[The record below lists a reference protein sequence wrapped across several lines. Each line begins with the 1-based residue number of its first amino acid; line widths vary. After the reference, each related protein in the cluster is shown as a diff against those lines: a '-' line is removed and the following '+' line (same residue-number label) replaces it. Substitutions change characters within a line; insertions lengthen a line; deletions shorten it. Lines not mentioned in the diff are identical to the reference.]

1 MRKRASGILMHIS
14 SLPGKYGIGDFGK
27 EAYKFVDFLIRSKQ
41 KYWQILPLGMTGYG
55 DSPYQSFSAFAGNP
69 YFIDLDEFVE
79 GGALS
84 KDEIEAY
91 DLGNDPY
98 RVNYGKLFNNKMP
111 LLRKAYTNLK
121 DVIRD
126 ELEKYYEENRS
137 WLRDFSLFMALKTYQ
152 QGIAWN
158 KWPNE
163 YKFNTSSKVVEFENQ
178 YRDEIFFWV
187 FTQIYFSR
195 QWRRLKEY
203 ANRNGIKIIGDLP
216 IYIAEDSSDAWA
228 NPSLFN
234 LDENLNPKTVSGC
247 PPDAFSET
255 GQLWGNPIY
264 NWKAMEETGFDWWIK
279 RIKHSFQ
286 LFDTL
291 RIDHF
296 RGFDAYWEVNF
307 GDATAAN
314 GKWTEGPGMK
324 LFNKV
329 KEVLGDLD
337 IIAEDLGF
345 YTDSLG
351 ELLEAT
357 GFPNMKVLQ
366 FAFDTKGD
374 SHFMPHNYG
383 NNSVVYIGTHD
394 NHPAMAWFAT
404 APKEEYDYAVEYLK
418 LDEEE
423 GLHWGL
429 LRGAW
434 ASPAYLAI
442 GQLQDFL
449 GLGEESRM
457 NEPSTLGKNWTWRVD
472 KFLLTDELAERIAK
486 LTHIYRR

>member
-1 MRKRASGILMHIS
+1 MRKRSSGILMHIS
-14 SLPGKYGIGDFGK
+14 SLPGEYGIGDFGK
-27 EAYKFVDFLIRSKQ
+27 EAYNFVDFLALSKQ
-41 KYWQILPLGMTGYG
+41 KYWQILPLGMTGFG

-69 YFIDLDEFVE
+69 YFIDLNEFIQNGSLVREDVE
-79 GGALS
+79 KL
-84 KDEIEAY
+84 
-91 DLGNDPY
+91 DLGWDSSK
-98 RVNYGKLFNNKMP
+98 VDYGKLFHNKMP
-111 LLRKAYTNLK
+111 LLNKAYINLK
-121 DVIRD
+121 DGLKN
-126 ELEKYYEENRS
+126 ELLNFYEENRS
-137 WLRDFSLFMALKTYQ
+137 WLRDYSLFMAIKNHNN
-152 QGIAWN
+152 GIAWN
-158 KWPNE
+158 KWPDE
-163 YKFNTSSKVVEFENQ
+163 YKFINSEKVKEFENA
-178 YRDEIFFWV
+178 YVEEIFFWV
-187 FTQIYFSR
+187 FTQYYFSK
-195 QWRRLKEY
+195 QWEKLKEY
-203 ANRNGIKIIGDLP
+203 ANKKGIKIIGDLP
-216 IYIAEDSSDAWA
+216 IYIAEDSCDAWA

-234 LDENLNPKTVSGC
+234 LDEDLAPKTISGC

-264 NWKAMEETGFDWWIK
+264 NWKAIEERGYDWWIK
-279 RIKHSFQ
+279 RIKHSFS
-286 LFDTL
+286 LYDTL

-296 RGFDAYWEVNF
+296 RGFDAYWEVNST
-307 GDATAAN
+307 DKTAAN

-329 KEVLGDLD
+329 KQELGELD

-394 NHPAMAWFAT
+394 NHPAKAWFDT
-404 APKEEYDYAVEYLK
+404 APKEEYDYAVEYFK
-418 LDEEE
+418 LDKVE

-442 GQLQDFL
+442 GQMQDFL

-457 NEPSTLGKNWTWRVD
+457 NEPSTLGTNWTWRVD
-472 KFLLTDELAERIAK
+472 KSLLSHELAERIEK